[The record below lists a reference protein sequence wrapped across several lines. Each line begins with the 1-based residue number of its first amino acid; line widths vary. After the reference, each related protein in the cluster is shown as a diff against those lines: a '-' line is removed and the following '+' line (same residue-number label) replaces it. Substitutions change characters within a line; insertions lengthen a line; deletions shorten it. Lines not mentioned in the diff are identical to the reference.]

1 MTSSDTATP
10 RSGLLPEEE
19 AIVGP
24 DDDEADLDDS
34 VPADLW
40 F

>member
-1 MTSSDTATP
+1 MNRNA
-10 RSGLLPEEE
+10 RSVAPNPLLPEED
-19 AIVGP
+19 AIIGP
-24 DDDEADLDDS
+24 DDEDEDPDDS